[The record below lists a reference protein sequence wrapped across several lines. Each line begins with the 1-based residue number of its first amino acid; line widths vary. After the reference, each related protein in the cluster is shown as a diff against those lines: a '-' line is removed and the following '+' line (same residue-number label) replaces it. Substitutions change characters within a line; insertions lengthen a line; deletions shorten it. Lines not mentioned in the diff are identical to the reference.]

1 MPKQGGVG
9 NCIPLEDVDILIS
22 SSVCQKE
29 PEDIINETNINYF
42 SDITPEPESYFLKD
56 HDYIFE
62 NSLSM
67 FTSQIVIYLSGF
79 VVHKLSSKIKCDVC
93 ISALYGDKK

>member
-1 MPKQGGVG
+1 MIHAEIKQGGVG

-42 SDITPEPESYFLKD
+42 SD
-56 HDYIFE
+56 
-62 NSLSM
+62 NSW
-67 FTSQIVIYLSGF
+67 
-79 VVHKLSSKIKCDVC
+79 KLFFKRPW
-93 ISALYGDKK
+93 LHFW